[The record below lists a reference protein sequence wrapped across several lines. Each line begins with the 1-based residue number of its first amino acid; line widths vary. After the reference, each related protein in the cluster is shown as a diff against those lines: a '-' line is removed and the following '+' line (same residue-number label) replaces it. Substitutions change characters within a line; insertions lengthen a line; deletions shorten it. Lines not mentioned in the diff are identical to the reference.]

1 MIYEG
6 VALLL
11 VRVLSHRNKYTYLH
25 HISITSILISPS
37 LLLQGLKV
45 GLYRMC
51 VQGNLISLAFVQIF
65 STKFDRFPVGSVRNV
80 IFRET
85 NVTFNKCVGVLRFH
99 SVQKKYSL
107 KYIQSMVPALAQP
120 ELHVH

>member
-1 MIYEG
+1 
-6 VALLL
+6 
-11 VRVLSHRNKYTYLH
+11 
-25 HISITSILISPS
+25 
-37 LLLQGLKV
+37 
-45 GLYRMC
+45 MC